1 MCDGLASYANAL
13 WRWRLAKWAGPR
25 IIPGMETKWLEDF
38 VSLAETRSFSRSAQ
52 LRHVTQPA
60 FSRRTQSL
68 EAWAGTDLVDRS
80 SYPTRLTP
88 AGETLYDQS
97 LEMLQALQSTRAML
111 RGHTTAGQDVV
122 EFAVPHTLAFT
133 FFPAWVSALRDNFG
147 PIKSRLIALNV
158 HDAVMR
164 LVEGS
169 CDLLIAYHHPSQ
181 PNQLD
186 TERYEMVSLGEETVA
201 PYVKPDSDGAP
212 LFQLPGKAGQPLP
225 YLGYAPGAYLGQMV
239 DLILK
244 QSAPAIHF
252 DRVYETDM
260 AEGLKAM
267 ALEGHGIAF
276 LPFSA
281 VKKDLRAKKLVSAAP
296 THLKNLQL
304 VMEVRAYRERP
315 STKEA
320 GKSGVHT
327 NRSAGPA
334 PKRNAQ
340 ALWDYLLAHAAPV

>member
-1 MCDGLASYANAL
+1 
-13 WRWRLAKWAGPR
+13 
-25 IIPGMETKWLEDF
+25 METKWLEDF

-60 FSRRTQSL
+60 FSRRIQSL
-68 EAWAGTDLVDRS
+68 EGWAGTDLVDRS

-88 AGETLYDQS
+88 AGETLYSQS
-97 LEMLQALQSTRAML
+97 LEMLQALQSTRAMM
-111 RGHTTAGQDVV
+111 RGHSSAGQDVI

-133 FFPAWVSALRDNFG
+133 FFPAWVSALREKFG

-181 PNQLD
+181 PYQLD
-186 TERYEMVSLGEETVA
+186 ADRYEMVSLGEEIMA
-201 PYVKPDSDGAP
+201 PYVKPDALGLP
-212 LFQLPGKAGQPLP
+212 TYVLPGRAGQPLP
-225 YLGYAPGAYLGQMV
+225 YLAYAPGAYLGQMV

-244 QSAPAIHF
+244 QSGTAIHF

-281 VKKDLRAKKLVSAAP
+281 VKKDLRAKKLVSAMPAGMKP
-296 THLKNLQL
+296 LQIT
-304 VMEVRAYRERP
+304 MEVRVYRERP
-315 STKEA
+315 SAREA
-320 GKSGVHT
+320 GKSGIQT
-327 NRSAGPA
+327 TRSSAPA
-334 PKRNAQ
+334 PKRSAQ
-340 ALWDYLLAHAAPV
+340 ALWDYLIDPKSSY

>member
-1 MCDGLASYANAL
+1 
-13 WRWRLAKWAGPR
+13 
-25 IIPGMETKWLEDF
+25 METKWLEDF

-60 FSRRTQSL
+60 FSRRIQSL
-68 EAWAGTDLVDRS
+68 EGWAGTDLVDRS

-88 AGETLYDQS
+88 AGETLYAQS
-97 LEMLQALQSTRAML
+97 LEVLQALQSTRAML
-111 RGHTTAGQDVV
+111 RGHTAAGQDVI

-133 FFPAWVSALRDNFG
+133 FFPAWVSTLRDAFG

-181 PNQLD
+181 PYQLD
-186 TERYEMVSLGEETVA
+186 ADRYEMVVLAEEVIA
-201 PYVKPDSDGAP
+201 PYVKPDADGAP
-212 LFQLPGKAGQPLP
+212 LYQLPGRAGQPLP

-239 DLILK
+239 ELILK
-244 QSAPAIHF
+244 QSGMAIHF

-276 LPFSA
+276 LPLSA
-281 VKKDLRAKKLVSAAP
+281 VRKDVRAKKLVSALP
-296 THLKNLQL
+296 PEMKSLQIT
-304 VMEVRAYRERP
+304 MEVRAYRERP
-315 STKEA
+315 SGKEP

-327 NRSAGPA
+327 SRSAVPC
-334 PKRNAQ
+334 PKRKAQ
-340 ALWDYLLAHAAPV
+340 ALWDYLQAQAVS

>member
-1 MCDGLASYANAL
+1 
-13 WRWRLAKWAGPR
+13 
-25 IIPGMETKWLEDF
+25 METKWLEDF

-60 FSRRTQSL
+60 FSRRIQSL

-111 RGHTTAGQDVV
+111 RSHTSAGQDVI

-133 FFPAWVSALRDNFG
+133 FFPAWVSTLRENFG

-158 HDAVMR
+158 HDAVLRM
-164 LVEGS
+164 VEGS
-169 CDLLIAYHHPSQ
+169 CDVLIAYHHPLQ
-181 PNQLD
+181 PIQLD
-186 TERYEMVSLGEETVA
+186 ADRYEMVSLGHEVVA
-201 PYVKPDSDGAP
+201 PYVKADANAAP
-212 LFQLPGKAGQPLP
+212 MFKLPGTAANPLP
-225 YLGYAPGAYLGQMV
+225 YLGYAPGAYMGQMV

-244 QSAPAIHF
+244 QSRTPIHF

-267 ALEGHGIAF
+267 ALEGHGVAF
-276 LPFSA
+276 LPHSA
-281 VKKDLRAKKLVSAAP
+281 VKKELRAKRLVSAAP
-296 THLKNLQL
+296 PELKDLE
-304 VMEVRAYRERP
+304 VTMEVRAYREAP
-315 STKEA
+315 SRKEA
-320 GKSGVHT
+320 QRAGHHTSKSS
-327 NRSAGPA
+327 NA
-334 PKRNAQ
+334 PQKRTAQ
-340 ALWDYLLAHAAPV
+340 ALWDYLLAQPAPK

>member
-1 MCDGLASYANAL
+1 
-13 WRWRLAKWAGPR
+13 
-25 IIPGMETKWLEDF
+25 METKWLEDF

-60 FSRRTQSL
+60 FSRRIQAL

-88 AGETLYDQS
+88 AGETLYAQA
-97 LEMLQALQSTRAML
+97 LEMLQALQTTRAML
-111 RGHTTAGQDVV
+111 RGHSAAGQDVI

-133 FFPAWVSALRDNFG
+133 FFPAWVSSLREKFG

-181 PNQLD
+181 PFQLD
-186 TERYEMVSLGEETVA
+186 PDRYELVTLGQETLA
-201 PYVKPDSDGAP
+201 PYCKPNADGEP
-212 LFQLPGKAGQPLP
+212 MFRMPGRAGHPLP
-225 YLGYAPGAYLGQMV
+225 YLGYAPGAYLGRV
-239 DLILK
+239 TELILK
-244 QSAPAIHF
+244 QASTAIHL

-260 AEGLKAM
+260 AEGLKVM

-276 LPFSA
+276 LPHSA
-281 VKKDLRAKKLVSAAP
+281 VKKELRARRLVQAAP
-296 THLKNLQL
+296 PDAKGLEMA
-304 VMEVRAYRERP
+304 MEVRAYREKP
-315 STKEA
+315 A
-320 GKSGVHT
+320 GKDAAKGT
-327 NRSAGPA
+327 
-334 PKRNAQ
+334 AQ
-340 ALWDYLLAHAAPV
+340 ALWKYLASDRAGS

>member
-1 MCDGLASYANAL
+1 
-13 WRWRLAKWAGPR
+13 
-25 IIPGMETKWLEDF
+25 METKWLEDF

-60 FSRRTQSL
+60 FSRRIQAL

-88 AGETLYDQS
+88 AGETLYAQS

-111 RGHTTAGQDVV
+111 RGHSAAGLDVI

-133 FFPAWVSALRDNFG
+133 FFPAWASSLREKFG

-169 CDLLIAYHHPSQ
+169 CDIFIGYYHSSQ
-181 PNQLD
+181 PLQLD
-186 TERYEMVSLGEETVA
+186 TDRYEIVTLGQETLA
-201 PYVKPDSDGAP
+201 PYCKAGPDGEP
-212 LFQLPGKAGQPLP
+212 MFKLPGRPNQPLP
-225 YLGYAPGAYLGQMV
+225 YLGYAPGAYLGRV
-239 DLILK
+239 TDLILK
-244 QSAPAIHF
+244 QSHTAIHL

-260 AEGLKAM
+260 AEGLKVM
-267 ALEGHGIAF
+267 AVEGHGVAF

-281 VKKDLRAKKLVSAAP
+281 AKKELRGKRLVSASGA
-296 THLKNLQL
+296 LQGL
-304 VMEVRAYRERP
+304 EMAMDVRAYREKP
-315 STKEA
+315 A
-320 GKSGVHT
+320 GKD
-327 NRSAGPA
+327 A
-334 PKRNAQ
+334 PKSAAQ
-340 ALWDYLLAHAAPV
+340 ALWEYLRATHG

>member
-1 MCDGLASYANAL
+1 
-13 WRWRLAKWAGPR
+13 
-25 IIPGMETKWLEDF
+25 METKWLEDF

-60 FSRRTQSL
+60 FSRRIQSL

-97 LEMLQALQSTRAML
+97 LEVLQALQSTRAML
-111 RGHTTAGQDVV
+111 RGHTTAAQDVV

-133 FFPAWVSALRDNFG
+133 FFPAWVSELREKFG
-147 PIKSRLIALNV
+147 PLKSRLIALNV

-181 PNQLD
+181 PYQLD
-186 TERYEMVSLGEETVA
+186 ADRYEMVSLGEEVVA
-201 PYVKPDSDGAP
+201 PYSKPDADGNPMFA
-212 LFQLPGKAGQPLP
+212 LPGKVGQPLP

-239 DLILK
+239 ELILK
-244 QSAPAIHF
+244 QADVAIHF

-267 ALEGHGIAF
+267 ALEGHGVAF
-276 LPFSA
+276 LPHSA
-281 VKKDLRAKKLVSAAP
+281 VKKDLRAKKLVSALP
-296 THLKNLQL
+296 PHMKGMQIT
-304 VMEVRAYRERP
+304 MEVRAYRERI
-315 STKEA
+315 SSREA
-320 GKSGVHT
+320 ARGLNAAQRAQT
-327 NRSAGPA
+327 RT
-334 PKRNAQ
+334 PKGSAQ
-340 ALWDYLLAHAAPV
+340 ALWDYLLTQGIAA

>member
-1 MCDGLASYANAL
+1 
-13 WRWRLAKWAGPR
+13 
-25 IIPGMETKWLEDF
+25 METKWLEDF

-60 FSRRTQSL
+60 FSRRIQSL

-88 AGETLYDQS
+88 AGETLYGQS
-97 LEMLQALQSTRAML
+97 LEVLQALQTTRAMM
-111 RGHTTAGQDVV
+111 RGHTTAGQDVI

-133 FFPAWVSALRDNFG
+133 FFPAWVSALREKFG

-181 PNQLD
+181 PYQLD
-186 TERYEMVSLGEETVA
+186 TDRYEMVSLGEEVVA
-201 PYVKPDSDGAP
+201 PYVKPDADGAP
-212 LFQLPGKAGQPLP
+212 LFQLPGKTGQPLP

-239 DLILK
+239 ELILK
-244 QSAPAIHF
+244 QSGTAIHF

-276 LPFSA
+276 LPYSA
-281 VKKDLRAKKLVSAAP
+281 VKKDLRSKKLVSAVPAG
-296 THLKNLQL
+296 LAGLQIT
-304 VMEVRAYRERP
+304 MEVRAYRERP
-315 STKEA
+315 SGKEP

-327 NRSAGPA
+327 NRSAGVA

-340 ALWDYLLAHAAPV
+340 SLWDYLLLGQ

>member
-1 MCDGLASYANAL
+1 
-13 WRWRLAKWAGPR
+13 
-25 IIPGMETKWLEDF
+25 METKWLEDF

-60 FSRRTQSL
+60 FSRRIQSL

-97 LEMLQALQSTRAML
+97 LEMLQSLQSTRAML
-111 RGHTTAGQDVV
+111 RGHSSAGQDFI

-133 FFPAWVSALRDNFG
+133 FFPAWVSSLRENFG
-147 PIKSRLIALNV
+147 SIKSRLIALNV

-169 CDLLIAYHHPSQ
+169 CDLLIAYHHQSQ
-181 PNQLD
+181 PFQFD
-186 TERYEMVSLGEETVA
+186 SERYEMVSLGEEIVA
-201 PYVKPDSDGAP
+201 PYSRADANGQPQ
-212 LFQLPGKAGQPLP
+212 FQLPGRREAPLP
-225 YLGYAPGAYLGQMV
+225 YLGYAPGAYLGLMV
-239 DLILK
+239 DMMLK
-244 QSAPAIHF
+244 DAGDAMHL

-276 LPFSA
+276 LPQSA
-281 VKKDLRAKKLVSAAP
+281 IRKELRAKKLVSAASP
-296 THLKNLQL
+296 HLPPLQVKL
-304 VMEVRAYRERP
+304 EIRAYRER
-315 STKEA
+315 SSGKEGLRNG
-320 GKSGVHT
+320 GKEGLRKGGKPHK
-327 NRSAGPA
+327 SA
-334 PKRNAQ
+334 AQ
-340 ALWDYLLAHAAPV
+340 ALWEHLASGKSAGTIPA

>member
-1 MCDGLASYANAL
+1 
-13 WRWRLAKWAGPR
+13 
-25 IIPGMETKWLEDF
+25 METKWLEDF

-60 FSRRTQSL
+60 FSRRIQSL

-97 LEMLQALQSTRAML
+97 LEVLQALQSTRAMM
-111 RGHTTAGQDVV
+111 RGHTSAGQDVI

-133 FFPAWVSALRDNFG
+133 FFPAWVSGLREKFG

-181 PNQLD
+181 PYQLD
-186 TERYEMVSLGEETVA
+186 TDRYEMVSLGEETVA
-201 PYVKPDSDGAP
+201 PYVKPDADGTP
-212 LFQLPGKAGQPLP
+212 MYQLPGRAGQLLP

-244 QSAPAIHF
+244 QAATPIHF

-267 ALEGHGIAF
+267 ALEGHGVAF
-276 LPFSA
+276 LPYSA

-296 THLKNLQL
+296 PEMKGMQIT
-304 VMEVRAYRERP
+304 MDIRAYRDRP
-315 STKEA
+315 PVKETA
-320 GKSGVHT
+320 RGLSPAHRAQGH
-327 NRSAGPA
+327 A
-334 PKRNAQ
+334 PKGAAQ
-340 ALWDYLLAHAAPV
+340 ALWDYLLVQAAASKGA

>member
-1 MCDGLASYANAL
+1 
-13 WRWRLAKWAGPR
+13 
-25 IIPGMETKWLEDF
+25 METKWLEDF
-38 VSLAETRSFSRSAQ
+38 VSLAETRSFSRSAT

-60 FSRRTQSL
+60 FSRRIQAL

-88 AGETLYDQS
+88 AGQTLYDES
-97 LEMLQALQSTRAML
+97 LEMLQSLQSTRAML
-111 RGHTTAGQDVV
+111 RGHTSAGQDFI

-133 FFPAWVSALRDNFG
+133 FFPAWVSSLREKFG

-158 HDAVMR
+158 HDAVLR

-169 CDLLIAYHHPSQ
+169 CDLLISYHHDSQ
-181 PNQLD
+181 PFQLSAD
-186 TERYEMVSLGEETVA
+186 RYEMVSLGREVLA
-201 PYVKPDSDGAP
+201 PFVRADAEGQALYS
-212 LFQLPGKAGQPLP
+212 LPGRAGQPLP
-225 YLGYAPGAYLGQMV
+225 YLGYAPGAYLGRIV

-244 QSAPAIHF
+244 QSSVPIHL

-281 VKKDLRAKKLVSAAP
+281 VKKEVRARQLVSAGA
-296 THLKNLQL
+296 QL
-304 VMEVRAYRERP
+304 EMTMDVQVYRERP
-315 STKEA
+315 TPKDA
-320 GKSGVHT
+320 GKSHT
-327 NRSAGPA
+327 
-334 PKRNAQ
+334 Q
-340 ALWDYLLAHAAPV
+340 ALWMYLSEQASVREQTPGQVT

>member
-1 MCDGLASYANAL
+1 
-13 WRWRLAKWAGPR
+13 
-25 IIPGMETKWLEDF
+25 METKWLEDF

-60 FSRRTQSL
+60 FSRRIQSL

-88 AGETLYDQS
+88 AGETLYSQS
-97 LEMLQALQSTRAML
+97 LEVLQALQSTRAML
-111 RGHTTAGQDVV
+111 RGHTAAGQDVI

-133 FFPAWVSALRDNFG
+133 FFPAWVSSLREKFG
-147 PIKSRLIALNV
+147 PFKSRLIALNV

-181 PNQLD
+181 PYHLEAD
-186 TERYEMVSLGEETVA
+186 RYEMVSLGEEVMA
-201 PYVKPDSDGAP
+201 AYVKPGADGAP
-212 LFQLPGKAGQPLP
+212 LHQLPGRAGHPLP

-239 DLILK
+239 ELILK
-244 QSAPAIHF
+244 QAGTAIHF

-281 VKKDLRAKKLVSAAP
+281 VKKDLRAKKLVSATPADM
-296 THLKNLQL
+296 KGLQIT
-304 VMEVRAYRERP
+304 MEVRVYRERP
-315 STKEA
+315 SVREP
-320 GKSGVHT
+320 GKSGVHST
-327 NRSAGPA
+327 RSAA
-334 PKRNAQ
+334 QVPKRNAQ
-340 ALWDYLLAHAAPV
+340 ALWDYLLAQTAAS